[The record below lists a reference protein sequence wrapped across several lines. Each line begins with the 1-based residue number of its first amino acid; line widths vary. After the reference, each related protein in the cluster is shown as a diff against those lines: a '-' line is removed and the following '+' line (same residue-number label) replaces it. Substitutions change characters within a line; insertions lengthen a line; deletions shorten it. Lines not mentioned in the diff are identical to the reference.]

1 MLSFR
6 SFFLFVSVCAA
17 ACGDPL
23 TGTALHG
30 GTEAETGV
38 GSDASL
44 DAGVDSPDGSI
55 ICSGPLPDAGFFSLA
70 SLPVAQLCAQ
80 SGAGG
85 YGAGILVESMV
96 CQGSIIVSSPTATD
110 CGLFWLFDA
119 TTGALQ
125 AIGGGCNGGLAC
137 SGAATGFDF
146 PSQCWSGWPSAAGGE
161 ELCPDGGA
169 EAGPETSTD

>member
-1 MLSFR
+1 MRRRRGLLLGA
-6 SFFLFVSVCAA
+6 LFVA

-30 GTEAETGV
+30 GTKAEGGA
-38 GSDASL
+38 GSDAAL

-55 ICSGPLPDAGFFSLA
+55 TCSGPLPDAGFSSLA
-70 SLPVAQLCAQ
+70 DLPVAQLCAQ
-80 SGAGG
+80 SGVGG
-85 YGAGILVESMV
+85 YGAGIVVESMA

-110 CGLFWLFDA
+110 CGSFWLFDA

-125 AIGGGCNGGLAC
+125 AAGGGCNGGLAC

-146 PSQCWSGWPSAAGGE
+146 PSQCWSTWPSASGGE
-161 ELCPDGGA
+161 ELCPDGGS
-169 EAGPETSTD
+169 EAGSDALTD